1 MADCVIFFSL
11 VSAHPLKDFASLWRI
26 FTEGICFH
34 LVLGPHSS
42 KRRKRNRLLLLVVKG
57 PWKHNP
63 LESSGSGLPVERV
76 LAWFSFLF
84 QAWPDQQ
91 WVHLMIPW
99 DRPALK
105 VFSYRNQEVGCS
117 LWAAL
122 KRNEAANGERME
134 VSLEDASR
142 LTAALKESTQ
152 PLMVMECGHFLGGK
166 WRSWW
171 IVILF
176 LFHSY
181 WCNLDQEVAT
191 LKKKVKK
198 ET

>member
-1 MADCVIFFSL
+1 MKGQPDRECFLRSYHDHPASRALTWFFFSGKRIMKQRNKGL
-11 VSAHPLKDFASLWRI
+11 IMASGFQIIKAYYLSFIPTPCPVPHFPPRKCSIKRTPVLLRLMTQQHTKSKVVVSWNAS
-26 FTEGICFH
+26 G
-34 LVLGPHSS
+34 
-42 KRRKRNRLLLLVVKG
+42 RRC
-57 PWKHNP
+57 
-63 LESSGSGLPVERV
+63 
-76 LAWFSFLF
+76 
-84 QAWPDQQ
+84 
-91 WVHLMIPW
+91 
-99 DRPALK
+99 
-105 VFSYRNQEVGCS
+105 VFSLTEVGCS